1 MKRIFFANHSQFEG
15 KYTNLGDWAI
25 FEQMENI
32 FLPEIQNGN
41 IEIIVPSADVQYTT
55 DNYHVTAFQR
65 GGFKGIV
72 NTLKWI
78 SKSDIVLIGGGEI
91 VQDRSSLVY
100 IPYLLIRPLIAK
112 LLHKKL
118 FAYAIGVGE
127 KEEISILGKIQSRIV
142 LNMFDTITVRDD
154 KSYRILH
161 EYLHVTKPRMH
172 ITADPALNLISKSKP
187 EINMDK
193 PFFVISVR
201 SVYHRNGNLL
211 PFSIRKKFGLVSK
224 SYGLE
229 INKFKSDI
237 AHLAVNLMDKYNLR
251 LKFLNTYTG
260 KQMSASDDAFT
271 ADIIS
276 RIPSQ
281 YQSKIDIINAENTPS
296 ETKYVLGRAQFI
308 ISVPLHPLILGAS
321 EGVPVFGLAY
331 ASKNKCFM
339 KQIGRDKNIYSVE
352 KIGER
357 LNVEKIISD
366 ISIIMSDIENYKI
379 QLSKAVAEAKERER
393 NNYKLLME
401 TAGIGGAKRC

>member
-1 MKRIFFANHSQFEG
+1 MKRIFFANHCQFEG

-25 FEQMENI
+25 FEQMENL

-55 DNYHVTAFQR
+55 DHYHVTAFQR

-154 KSYRILH
+154 KSCRILH
-161 EYLHVTKPRMH
+161 EYLRVTKPKIY
-172 ITADPALNLISKSKP
+172 ITADPALNLIPKSIF
-187 EINMDK
+187 EMNMDK
-193 PFFVISVR
+193 PYFVISVR

-211 PFSIRKKFGLVSK
+211 PFSIRKKLGLVPK
-224 SYGLE
+224 SYGME

-237 AHLAVNLMDKYNLR
+237 ARLAVNLIDKYNFR

-281 YQSKIDIINAENTPS
+281 YQSKVDIINAENTPS
-296 ETKYVLGRAQFI
+296 ETKYVLGRAQFV

-321 EGVPVFGLAY
+321 EGVPVFGIAY

-339 KQIGRDKNIYSVE
+339 KQIGQDKNIYPVE

-366 ISIIMSDIENYKI
+366 ISLVMSDIENYKI
-379 QLSKAVAEAKERER
+379 QLSKAVAEAKEREH
-393 NNYKLLME
+393 NNYRLLME
-401 TAGIGGAKRC
+401 TAGMEGAKRC